1 MAGRRH
7 KIIYIGGGS
16 GGGGGSTDAAQVIPT
31 YNVIGNVVDV
41 TKRLGVMAIVGDVT
55 LTASGTPTANSQ
67 FGVAITADGTPRT
80 VTTAW
85 TSKSFNRGTNITSFV
100 VPAGLTAVVGWWYDG
115 TTYYIFS
122 DPVSSADVKTGLA
135 ITIGD
140 TTGTVPVNRGG
151 TGLTTL
157 GTAGQ
162 QLVVNGTGT
171 GYTHADPGAGSGDVT
186 AAAAFAVTNRVIV
199 SDGVA
204 KGVKV
209 SAVEINPTTGDLEI
223 SSDGIPG
230 SLGLGDAQDPPVFIY
245 HSAPTTVSAA
255 YTLAWPTSAPTA
267 GQALVVDTVTGSVV
281 QLKGGA
287 AGTTITTGT
296 AAPSGGADGDI
307 YLQYA

>member
-7 KIIYIGGGS
+7 KIIYIGGG

-31 YNVIGNVVDV
+31 YNVTGNEVNV
-41 TKRLGVMAIVGDVT
+41 TKRLGVLSLTGDVT

-67 FGVAITADGTPRT
+67 FGVALTADGTSRT

-171 GYTHADPGAGSGDVT
+171 GYTHADPGAGSGDVVGP
-186 AAAAFAVTNRVIV
+186 A
-199 SDGVA
+199 
-204 KGVKV
+204 
-209 SAVEINPTTGDLEI
+209 SAVDDSLAIFDGTTGKLIQVASGWSISAEGELTR

-230 SLGLGDAQDPPVFIY
+230 SWGFGDAQDPPVFV
-245 HSAPTTVSAA
+245 HLSAPETVSAE

-307 YLQYA
+307 YLQYT